1 MKAIRISVAALAGL
15 LILAGGRLA
24 MGDPWVT
31 AVVAKGTGRE
41 SPCPWR
47 QLLAAPWALKRFE
60 ALQAEAAASIR
71 LISTDTKFGIAQY
84 STPTRRFWI
93 PESGR
98 LMNGS
103 RLLAYILAEQ
113 VWLGERA
120 PDRMV
125 QSGDVVLDIGA
136 HIGSFGDDALRRG
149 AAKVI
154 MVEPDPVNLECIRRN
169 FTDEISDGRVII
181 VPEGAWSSES
191 TLDFHVGVGNSGNG
205 SFVVAES
212 ESSVLKVPVRPV
224 DQMMTRIGLEQL
236 DFVKIDIEGAEREAL
251 AGARATLR
259 RYRPRIM
266 LDAYHLPDDH
276 EVLPEVIRAADERYE
291 LFCAACA
298 FGRHKDDR
306 RLIPYSLFFD

>member
-1 MKAIRISVAALAGL
+1 
-15 LILAGGRLA
+15 
-24 MGDPWVT
+24 
-31 AVVAKGTGRE
+31 
-41 SPCPWR
+41 
-47 QLLAAPWALKRFE
+47 
-60 ALQAEAAASIR
+60 
-71 LISTDTKFGIAQY
+71 
-84 STPTRRFWI
+84 
-93 PESGR
+93 
-98 LMNGS
+98 MNGS

-113 VWLGERA
+113 VWLGEQA

-125 QSGDVVLDIGA
+125 QPGDVVVDIGA
-136 HIGSFGDDALRRG
+136 HVGTFGEDAFRRG
-149 AAKVI
+149 ASKVI
-154 MVEPDPVNLECIRRN
+154 MVEPDPVNQECIRRN
-169 FTDEISDGRVII
+169 FAEEIADGRVVL

-212 ESSVLKVPVRPV
+212 DSSVLKVPVRPV
-224 DQMMTRIGLEQL
+224 DQMVTRLGLEQV

-259 RYRPRIM
+259 RFRPRIM

-276 EVLPEVIRAADERYE
+276 LVLPNVIRAADASYQ

-298 FGRHKDDR
+298 FGRHKEDR